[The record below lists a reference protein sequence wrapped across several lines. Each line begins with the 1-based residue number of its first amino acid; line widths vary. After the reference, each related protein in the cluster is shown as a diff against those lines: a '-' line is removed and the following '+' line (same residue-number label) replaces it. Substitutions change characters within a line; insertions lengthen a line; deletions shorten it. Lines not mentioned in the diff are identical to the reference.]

1 MNTQHCIDV
10 CNRLLRGE
18 QSAAEAY
25 AKAITTLDKDH
36 PVTDSLIAIRDDH
49 QEAVS
54 MLTENVRSMGG
65 TPSTDPGAWGAFTN
79 FVQGTANLLGD
90 KSAIASLRAGE
101 TAGKMDYEAAL
112 EDEEVMTSCK
122 ELIRGELLPTTERHI
137 GALDALGSV

>member
-18 QSAAEAY
+18 QSAVEAY
-25 AKAITTLDKDH
+25 TKAIET
-36 PVTDSLIAIRDDH
+36 IAKENAVPNSIMDIRDDH
-49 QEAVS
+49 KEAVL
-54 MLTENVRSMGG
+54 MLSENVRSMGG
-65 TPSTDPGAWGAFTN
+65 TPSTEAGAWGAFTN

-101 TAGKMDYEAAL
+101 TAGKIDYEAAL
-112 EDEEVMTSCK
+112 EDDDVMSSCK

-137 GALDALGSV
+137 GALDALSA